1 MFDETDETAACKQD
15 DDITKEIHNDEGD
28 PKQIIRDNTNA
39 TLLSCSSIHSLIGQN
54 YLGVISSERSEK
66 KTKKK

>member
-1 MFDETDETAACKQD
+1 MFDETDETVACKQDD

-39 TLLSCSSIHSLIGQN
+39 TLLSCSSIHSLLGQN
-54 YLGVISSERSEK
+54 YLGVDSSERSEK
-66 KTKKK
+66 KP